1 MDLLVNALKL
11 AIAELAKAKGIK
23 GARVLDKLNA
33 RGEVV
38 IALILPQRGSA
49 LRQIE

>member
-11 AIAELAKAKGIK
+11 AIAELAKAKGIQ

-38 IALILPQRGSA
+38 IALILPKRGNP
-49 LRQIE
+49 IGNG